1 MRLLTAVSGVRVP
14 QQAPEKKPA
23 KVSFFV
29 LLSLL
34 LSRTPYAVFGL
45 HDSRVQNRCRKRA
58 IPSHGVLLTGVRV
71 PQQAPEKKP
80 AKVSFF
86 VLLSLLLSRTPYA
99 VFGLHDSRVQNR
111 CRKRAI
117 PSHRVLLT
125 GVRVR
130 GQAPEKKPA
139 KVSFFLLFL
148 FTVSFLEL
156 LIFRFLSGQ
165 MFSVPK
171 EKAAE
176 RM

>member
-23 KVSFFV
+23 KVSFF

-71 PQQAPEKKP
+71 RGQAPEKKP
-80 AKVSFF
+80 NGFF
-86 VLLSLLLSRTPYA
+86 FIFLFLLLSRTPYA
-99 VFGLHDSRVQNR
+99 VFALHDSRVQNR

-117 PSHRVLLT
+117 PSRSALLT
-125 GVRVR
+125 ELRVR
-130 GQAPEKKPA
+130 GQAPEKKPNG
-139 KVSFFLLFL
+139 FFFFVLLFL
-148 FTVSFLEL
+148 LIVAFLEL

>member
-1 MRLLTAVSGVRVP
+1 MFYCPCYYLEPPTLFSACTTPACRTDAENALFRRTVCSLRGFESLNRRQKRNLLRFL
-14 QQAPEKKPA
+14 
-23 KVSFFV
+23 FFV

-71 PQQAPEKKP
+71 PQQAPKKQP
-80 AKVSFF
+80 NGFF
-86 VLLSLLLSRTPYA
+86 FIFL
-99 VFGLHDSRVQNR
+99 
-111 CRKRAI
+111 
-117 PSHRVLLT
+117 
-125 GVRVR
+125 
-130 GQAPEKKPA
+130 
-139 KVSFFLLFL
+139 FLLF
-148 FTVSFLEL
+148 VSFLEL

>member
-14 QQAPEKKPA
+14 QQAPEKKPNG
-23 KVSFFV
+23 FFFIF
-29 LLSLL
+29 LFLL

-58 IPSHGVLLTGVRV
+58 IPSRSALLTGVRV
-71 PQQAPEKKP
+71 
-80 AKVSFF
+80 
-86 VLLSLLLSRTPYA
+86 
-99 VFGLHDSRVQNR
+99 
-111 CRKRAI
+111 C
-117 PSHRVLLT
+117 
-125 GVRVR
+125 
-130 GQAPEKKPA
+130 GQAPEKKPNG
-139 KVSFFLLFL
+139 FFVLLFL
-148 FTVSFLEL
+148 LIVAFLEL

>member
-14 QQAPEKKPA
+14 QQAPEKKPI

-45 HDSRVQNRCRKRA
+45 HDSRVQNRCRKYA
-58 IPSHGVLLTGVRV
+58 IPSHGELLTAVRV
-71 PQQAPEKKP
+71 RGQAPEKKP
-80 AKVSFF
+80 NGFF
-86 VLLSLLLSRTPYA
+86 FIFLFLLLSRTPYA

-111 CRKRAI
+111 CRKCAI
-117 PSHRVLLT
+117 PSRSALLT
-125 GVRVR
+125 GVRVPQ
-130 GQAPEKKPA
+130 QAPKKKPNG
-139 KVSFFLLFL
+139 FFFIFLFLLF
-148 FTVSFLEL
+148 VSFLEL